1 MAAIRAGS
9 SEAFG
14 IYLTLLIGPKIPLPA
29 PAPLIEA
36 LQSVEVTS
44 TDSGRD
50 GFQLIF
56 TIGRSGQGADN
67 FEYSLLKGLLLKPF
81 NRVIIIVSLGPS
93 RRRVLIDGL
102 ITHQQLSPSNEPG
115 QSTLSIIGE
124 DVSVVM
130 DLEEKSQTHPN
141 QPDVSI
147 VGKIILSYAEYGLV
161 PFLIPPVSAYVP
173 IVVDHIPSQ
182 QGTDLYYIL
191 EMARS
196 HDYVFFIEPTDVPGV
211 NKAYWGP
218 PILTGIP
225 QKALSIN
232 MGPATNTISINFQ
245 YSALKPNMISGSVQD
260 RNTNTKI
267 PIITLGSSR
276 NFLSSRPAILS
287 NLPNVRTKKFRASG
301 LNTQQA
307 YLKAQA
313 QTDESMDSLTAS
325 GEIDALR
332 YGDILRARK
341 LVGLRG
347 TGQAHDG
354 LYYVKSV
361 THKIKRGE
369 YRQNFT
375 LSREGLGS
383 LVSKVIP

>member
-1 MAAIRAGS
+1 
-9 SEAFG
+9 
-14 IYLTLLIGPKIPLPA
+14 
-29 PAPLIEA
+29 
-36 LQSVEVTS
+36 
-44 TDSGRD
+44 
-50 GFQLIF
+50 
-56 TIGRSGQGADN
+56 
-67 FEYSLLKGLLLKPF
+67 
-81 NRVIIIVSLGPS
+81 
-93 RRRVLIDGL
+93 
-102 ITHQQLSPSNEPG
+102 
-115 QSTLSIIGE
+115 
-124 DVSVVM
+124 M

-301 LNTQQA
+301 LNTQQV
-307 YLKAQA
+307 LSESTS
-313 QTDESMDSLTAS
+313 TD
-325 GEIDALR
+325 
-332 YGDILRARK
+332 
-341 LVGLRG
+341 
-347 TGQAHDG
+347 
-354 LYYVKSV
+354 
-361 THKIKRGE
+361 
-369 YRQNFT
+369 
-375 LSREGLGS
+375 
-383 LVSKVIP
+383 